1 MNLLLT
7 PGIISSVALFI
18 PVIIIAV
25 FGLYRNRSFLAL
37 AGNYLIVGVHNL
49 MIQGIIVTPKSISD
63 SFNIFCNLLDAPL
76 MLIFLIFFRIS
87 AKTTKQIFNT
97 LYAFLGF
104 EVVIL
109 LVFGFSAKTVEIILG
124 PDSIL
129 ILVLSFIF
137 FLRNVRLT
145 ITNPKALGKAIMAS
159 SVFVF
164 YAIFSLV
171 YVFFFLIKNNQ
182 YREDARLVYYLV
194 TLLSTLLMSLGIV
207 IENKRI
213 KKLDELKN
221 TRKELAAIYG
231 GKNISSSNKNGGLL
245 NIRNN

>member
-25 FGLYRNRSFLAL
+25 FGLFRNRSFLAL
-37 AGNYLIVGVHNL
+37 AANYLIVGIHNL
-49 MIQGIIVTPKSISD
+49 MIQGVIVTPKPVMD
-63 SFNIFCNLLDAPL
+63 YFNIIVNLLDAPL

-87 AKTTKQIFNT
+87 SKTTKQIFNI
-97 LYAFLGF
+97 LFIFLGF

-109 LVFGFSAKTVEIILG
+109 SLFGFSAKTVEIILG

-129 ILVLSFIF
+129 ILGLSFVF
-137 FLRNVRLT
+137 FLRNVRLAV
-145 ITNPKALGKAIMAS
+145 TNPKALGKAIMAS

-171 YVFFFLIKNNQ
+171 YVFFFLIKSSQ

-194 TLLSTLLMSLGIV
+194 TLLSTLLMSAGIM

-231 GKNISSSNKNGGLL
+231 EKNISSSKSSGFFD
-245 NIRNN
+245 IRSN

>member
-1 MNLLLT
+1 MNSLLT
-7 PGIISSVALFI
+7 AGIISSVALFI
-18 PVIIIAV
+18 PIVIIVV
-25 FGLYRNRSFLAL
+25 FGLFRNRSFLAL
-37 AGNYLIVGVHNL
+37 AGNYLLVGIHNL
-49 MIQGIIVTPKSISD
+49 MVQGVIVVPIPVMD
-63 SFNIFCNLLDAPL
+63 SFNIICNLLDAPL

-87 AKTTKQIFNT
+87 SKTTKQIFNI
-97 LYAFLGF
+97 LFIFLGF

-109 LVFGFSAKTVEIILG
+109 SLFGFSAKTVEIILG
-124 PDSIL
+124 PDSML

-145 ITNPKALGKAIMAS
+145 ITNPKSLGKAVMAS

-164 YAIFSLV
+164 YAIFCLV
-171 YVFFFLIKNNQ
+171 YVFFFLIKNHS

-194 TLLSTLLMSLGIV
+194 SLLSALLMSAGIV

-231 GKNISSSNKNGGLL
+231 AKNAPSSNKKQWLF
-245 NIRNN
+245 